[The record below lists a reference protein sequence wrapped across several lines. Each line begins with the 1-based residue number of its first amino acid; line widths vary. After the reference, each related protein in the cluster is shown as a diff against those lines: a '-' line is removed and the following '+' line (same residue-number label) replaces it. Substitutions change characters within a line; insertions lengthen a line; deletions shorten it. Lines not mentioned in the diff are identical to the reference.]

1 MEGVG
6 GGTTGRDRVGD
17 TILGWSGT
25 EGGGNLGVEAAF
37 WGGGGATC
45 RGIEG
50 GGDTVCVRSGGLWF
64 WSLLALL

>member
-6 GGTTGRDRVGD
+6 GGTIGRVRVGD
-17 TILGWSGT
+17 TIMGWGGT
-25 EGGGNLGVEAAF
+25 VGGGNLGVEDTF

-50 GGDTVCVRSGGLWF
+50 VGDIVWSGGLWF
-64 WSLLALL
+64 WSLLGLL